1 MAMRRIALGAVVF
14 GVLYLRSA
22 GPSPV
27 SATPVAGPSAIPTF
41 ASSPPLSQSPAPTS
55 SYQPGPDA
63 LGGIVVRVVPTGV
76 VIDVGGRETEVDL
89 RSVIDVW
96 KETSVPASAIELND
110 ELSLN
115 GFAGDGFVA
124 RYVWVNIGRLDGVIR
139 SVDGRDIVV
148 LASVRSGKENFAT
161 REVRVRLS
169 TYLDVVRPAPGGMV
183 PGSRADLAV
192 GREVGMVLYRPQSDL
207 PRATRIWVSLGT

>member
-1 MAMRRIALGAVVF
+1 
-14 GVLYLRSA
+14 
-22 GPSPV
+22 
-27 SATPVAGPSAIPTF
+27 
-41 ASSPPLSQSPAPTS
+41 
-55 SYQPGPDA
+55 
-63 LGGIVVRVVPTGV
+63 LGGIVVRLVPTGV
-76 VIDVGGRETEVDL
+76 VIDVVGRETEVDL

-115 GFAGDGFVA
+115 GLRAGDGFVA

-139 SVDGRDIVV
+139 SVDGNDIVL
-148 LASVRSGKENFAT
+148 LASVRSGKADFAT

-169 TYLDVVRPAPGGMV
+169 THLDVVRLAPGGMV
-183 PGSRADLAV
+183 PGSRTDLTV
-192 GREVGMVLYRPQSDL
+192 GREVGMVLYRPQSGL

>member
-1 MAMRRIALGAVVF
+1 
-14 GVLYLRSA
+14 
-22 GPSPV
+22 
-27 SATPVAGPSAIPTF
+27 
-41 ASSPPLSQSPAPTS
+41 
-55 SYQPGPDA
+55 
-63 LGGIVVRVVPTGV
+63 LGGIVVRLVPTGV
-76 VIDVGGRETEVDL
+76 VIDVVGRETEVDL

-115 GFAGDGFVA
+115 GVRAGDGFVA

-139 SVDGRDIVV
+139 SVDGGDIVV
-148 LASVRSGKENFAT
+148 LASVRSGKGFAT

-169 TYLDVVRPAPGGMV
+169 THLDVVRPAPGAMV

-192 GREVGMVLYRPQSDL
+192 GREVGMVLYRPQSGL